1 MGKGRGGE
9 ICGEG
14 ESGTEQMNETQF
26 IQIHQLL
33 LLLSLVFFSFLFFFS
48 FFFSLFIFGC
58 LFTFSPRIISAK
70 KEEPENILVC
80 REHISGVSKIGF
92 DVLFRTVLK
101 QYQSLS
107 H

>member
-1 MGKGRGGE
+1 MWRRGIWNRTNGRNTIYTNPSTPPTFE
-9 ICGEG
+9 F
-14 ESGTEQMNETQF
+14 SVLF
-26 IQIHQLL
+26 
-33 LLLSLVFFSFLFFFS
+33 LSLFFFFS

-70 KEEPENILVC
+70 KKEPENKLVC

>member
-1 MGKGRGGE
+1 
-9 ICGEG
+9 
-14 ESGTEQMNETQF
+14 
-26 IQIHQLL
+26 
-33 LLLSLVFFSFLFFFS
+33 
-48 FFFSLFIFGC
+48 

>member
-1 MGKGRGGE
+1 
-9 ICGEG
+9 
-14 ESGTEQMNETQF
+14 MNETQF

>member
-1 MGKGRGGE
+1 MWRRG
-9 ICGEG
+9 IWNR
-14 ESGTEQMNETQF
+14 TNERNTIYTNPSTPPTF
-26 IQIHQLL
+26 EFSVLF
-33 LLLSLVFFSFLFFFS
+33 LSLFFFLFSFLFLFLFVC
-48 FFFSLFIFGC
+48 SL
-58 LFTFSPRIISAK
+58 FSPRIISAK